1 MPASHRPGVVT
12 VWAQPSSEAGSPAA
26 PSKLG
31 NHIRSHAASWDTRES
46 ERMSGVQRQGC
57 ITRSTA
63 SREVEEDV
71 EKALEGA
78 TVSCQQQVLFHEEK
92 LEKGDGS
99 SVG

>member
-1 MPASHRPGVVT
+1 
-12 VWAQPSSEAGSPAA
+12 
-26 PSKLG
+26 
-31 NHIRSHAASWDTRES
+31 
-46 ERMSGVQRQGC
+46 MSGVQRQGC

-92 LEKGDGS
+92 LKKGDGS
-99 SVG
+99 SVGRESAQWLRKYHHIRQVLPNA